1 MSRGMRLGLLAAVIV
16 AAIVGFVIAQP
27 GDDDETKT
35 TTTAPAAPAGAQDKP
50 RKPRRPPYVQIR
62 VVGGKPA
69 GGVRKLKVDKGER
82 VRFVVRS
89 DVTDEVHVHGY
100 DISRDVPAGGSV
112 KFNFP
117 ARIDGS
123 FEIELESRQEQI
135 AELEVQP

>member
-35 TTTAPAAPAGAQDKP
+35 TTAAPAAPAGAQDKP

-62 VVGGKPA
+62 VVRGKPA
-69 GGVRKLKVDKGER
+69 GGVRELKVDKGER

-100 DISRDVPAGGSV
+100 DISRDVAAGGSV

-123 FEIELESRQEQI
+123 FEIELEGRQEQI
-135 AELEVQP
+135 AQLAVQP

>member
-35 TTTAPAAPAGAQDKP
+35 TTTAPAPPAGAQDKP